1 MEDPRTGDI
10 SFTNLFKPRKIGK
23 YTAPN
28 SVKYAACSVS
38 NFNNLDGSI
47 TEREMAR
54 VQTICDTGAGI
65 ITNQGAYPDP
75 EEMGKGYYRQISIAD
90 DRFLPG
96 FERIAQMIHDAGA
109 LAVQQI
115 LHAGRYGGVRSDHAL
130 QPSEV
135 PQTLPHFRPP
145 RKMTEQQIKLCI
157 KQHTEAAARAVRAG
171 FDGIE
176 ITAFMGYLLA
186 TFLSPFTNNRTDNY
200 GGSLDKRGRF
210 MVELIQAIKEEIG
223 DHIFWIRLNAT
234 ELMDDRGGN
243 SEDECLA
250 YMKMAQDAGVDGIS
264 VVIGWHESTKGALG
278 RDLATNHWLY
288 LAENAKRELSVP
300 LAFGPRFGDP
310 VLAEKALAAGTID
323 FWEVCRPFLADPRLL
338 IKAREGRVQEIKPCL
353 GGLLCL
359 SRMFRNL
366 PYVCSVN
373 PDLGHEYE
381 ASYQIVPTDHPKRVF
396 VVGGGPAGLEAA
408 GIAARRGHE
417 VTLLEQ
423 REQLGGQLT
432 AAATEIA
439 GGGVFNKLIRYYQTQ
454 LDRYKVEVR
463 LGTAVDWKLIAKE
476 QPDVTV
482 VATGARTADLAL
494 PGFDQAI
501 VIDADRFSED
511 ETLSNETIIVIGGD
525 RAALVVAERLAQDGC
540 QVAIV
545 DQGQKIAGDVIPTF
559 KWRHVAWLDELNIE
573 LIKKTR
579 AVKVSAEGLHLE
591 DIDGK
596 QSVRKFDRLV
606 IAGQRVSVN
615 NLTRDLIFSSD
626 ELYTIGDAIAPRNV
640 CEAVHEGFKIGV
652 RI

>member
-1 MEDPRTGDI
+1 MLRWL
-10 SFTNLFKPRKIGK
+10 S
-23 YTAPN
+23 
-28 SVKYAACSVS
+28 
-38 NFNNLDGSI
+38 
-47 TEREMAR
+47 
-54 VQTICDTGAGI
+54 
-65 ITNQGAYPDP
+65 
-75 EEMGKGYYRQISIAD
+75 
-90 DRFLPG
+90 
-96 FERIAQMIHDAGA
+96 
-109 LAVQQI
+109 
-115 LHAGRYGGVRSDHAL
+115 GR
-130 QPSEV
+130 
-135 PQTLPHFRPP
+135 
-145 RKMTEQQIKLCI
+145 
-157 KQHTEAAARAVRAG
+157 
-171 FDGIE
+171 
-176 ITAFMGYLLA
+176 
-186 TFLSPFTNNRTDNY
+186 
-200 GGSLDKRGRF
+200 
-210 MVELIQAIKEEIG
+210 
-223 DHIFWIRLNAT
+223 
-234 ELMDDRGGN
+234 
-243 SEDECLA
+243 
-250 YMKMAQDAGVDGIS
+250 
-264 VVIGWHESTKGALG
+264 
-278 RDLATNHWLY
+278 
-288 LAENAKRELSVP
+288 
-300 LAFGPRFGDP
+300 DP

-373 PDLGHEYE
+373 PALGHEYE

-408 GIAARRGHE
+408 VIAARRGHE

-615 NLTRDLIFSSD
+615 NLAQDLIFSSD